1 MKKKANEI
9 GKDELQS
16 EYDFSSM
23 TGGVKGKYAARYKA
37 GRNLIHL
44 DPDVAAVFRD
54 DESVNEAL
62 RSLMDI
68 ARKKVPAPAR

>member
-1 MKKKANEI
+1 MKKKVNEI

-23 TGGVKGKYAARYKA
+23 AGGVQGKYAARYKA
-37 GRNLIHL
+37 GRNFIHR
-44 DPDVAAVFRD
+44 DPDVAAVFPD

-68 ARKKVPAPAR
+68 ARKKVPAPVR

>member
-1 MKKKANEI
+1 MKKKVHEI
-9 GKDELQS
+9 GKDELGS

-23 TGGVKGKYAARYKA
+23 AGGVKGKYAARYKA
-37 GRNLIHL
+37 GRNLIHR
-44 DPDVAAVFRD
+44 DPDVAAVFPD

-68 ARKKVPAPAR
+68 TRKKVPAPVR